1 MRDRQLD
8 IYRALLM
15 MYIPCVVH
23 TAYWLADGREPLLS
37 LILIEM
43 PLIFFIAGASL
54 SASTSRR
61 NLLQTIVGR
70 FRRVVAPYYIYAC
83 VLLLVGFVASWALTL
98 TGRAPLLDITK
109 YGWNDVAAILLARD
123 IPQMPFIWHLW
134 FIPAY
139 LILSCTF
146 PLQVK
151 LIERTHRM
159 VYLAVCLALFLL
171 AQAFT
176 DLSLLRQVL
185 AYNVFMVAGYLFY
198 RKASIRTI
206 ALTGVVSLAVVVEY
220 VFISDGHFCPLQA
233 RKFPPDWLFVA
244 YNLFVLC
251 LLSLIFSFV
260 TLKDNRVF
268 RLWSQ
273 RGYNIY
279 LYQSVVFAIVAVLRQ
294 QVPLPASWLP
304 VRPLLDAI
312 LVFVL
317 SMGLSYL
324 TYPLEQYVIR
334 FFRRLQLK

>member
-23 TAYWLADGREPLLS
+23 TAYWLANGREPLLS
-37 LILIEM
+37 LILVEM
-43 PLIFFIAGASL
+43 PLIFFVAGASL
-54 SASTSRR
+54 SASRSRR
-61 NLLQTIVGR
+61 NLLQTVVGR
-70 FRRVVAPYYIYAC
+70 FRRVIAPYYIYAC
-83 VLLLVGFVASWALTL
+83 VLLLVGLGASWVLTL
-98 TGRAPLLDITK
+98 TGRAPLLDISS
-109 YGWNDVAAILLARD
+109 YSWNDVAAILLARD

-151 LIERTHRM
+151 LMGKINRI
-159 VYLAVCLALFLL
+159 VYFAVCLALFLL
-171 AQAFT
+171 VQALT
-176 DLSLLRQVL
+176 DPSLLRQVL

-198 RKASIRTI
+198 RKVSTRTI
-206 ALTGVVSLAVVVEY
+206 ALTGVVALAIVLTY
-220 VFISDGHFCPLQA
+220 VFILGGDFCPMQA

-251 LLSLIFSFV
+251 LLSLVFSFV
-260 TLKDNRVF
+260 TIKDNRIF

-294 QVPLPASWLP
+294 QVPMAGAWLH
-304 VRPLLDAI
+304 VRPLFDAL

-317 SMGLSYL
+317 SMGLSCL
-324 TYPLEQYVIR
+324 TYPLERWVI
-334 FFRRLQLK
+334 QLLTFQKK

>member
-23 TAYWLADGREPLLS
+23 TAYWLADAREPLLS
-37 LILIEM
+37 LILVEM

-54 SASTSRR
+54 SVSRAR
-61 NLLQTIVGR
+61 RGLLQTITGR
-70 FRRVVAPYYIYAC
+70 LKRVVLPYYIYAC
-83 VLLLVGFVASWALTL
+83 VLLVVGIIVSWMMTL
-98 TGRAPLLDITK
+98 SGHTALLDISS
-109 YGWNDVAAILLARD
+109 YGWHDVAAILLARD

-134 FIPAY
+134 FIPSY

-151 LIERTHRM
+151 LMGNINRM
-159 VYLAVCLALFLL
+159 VYLAVCLVLFLMV
-171 AQAFT
+171 QAFT

-198 RKASIRTI
+198 RKVSIRMI
-206 ALTGVVSLAVVVEY
+206 ALAGGVSLAIVLAY
-220 VFISDGHFCPLQA
+220 VLIMGGDFCPMQA
-233 RKFPPDWLFVA
+233 RKFPPDWLFVT
-244 YNLFVLC
+244 YNLCVLC
-251 LLSLIFSFV
+251 LLSLIFSFL
-260 TLKDNRVF
+260 TFKDSRIF

-279 LYQSVVFAIVAVLRQ
+279 LYQSVVFAVVAVLRQ
-294 QVPLPASWLP
+294 QVPWAGSWLCA
-304 VRPLLDAI
+304 RPLLDAA

-317 SMGLSYL
+317 SMGLSCL
-324 TYPLEQYVIR
+324 TYPLECWVTKS
-334 FFRRLQLK
+334 FKPKK